1 MICHRTPYQQLELL
15 FSIIMVQKKVKRF
28 ECDAVLFDLDGV
40 LVDSIECIER
50 IWREWAAK
58 HEVNYTEL
66 MQVAH
71 GRRTVETV
79 RLIAPHLD
87 PDQELEA
94 LEGEES
100 SNLEGVRRI
109 DGAVELLQSLPKN
122 NWAIVTSGSY
132 RTASARINFAGL
144 PAPEVL
150 VTADDIERGKPAPDA
165 YLLAANGLGIEPHRC
180 IVIEDAPAGIKAAHA
195 ASMPAI
201 AIATTYKR
209 EELLEAEVIAARL
222 TDIEVI
228 INREEQR
235 DFCTVYVKQERW

>member
-1 MICHRTPYQQLELL
+1 MNL
-15 FSIIMVQKKVKRF
+15 FEF

-40 LVDSIECIER
+40 LVDSIQCIER

-58 HEVNYTEL
+58 HQISFIEL
-66 MQVAH
+66 MQIAH

-79 RLIAPHLD
+79 QIIAPHLD

-100 SNLEGVRRI
+100 SNLEGVRKI
-109 DGAVELLQSLPKN
+109 DGAVELLHPLPKD

-132 RTASARINFAGL
+132 RTATARINFAGL
-144 PAPEVL
+144 PAPKVL
-150 VTADDIERGKPAPDA
+150 VTSDNVERGKPAPDA
-165 YLLAANGLGIEPHRC
+165 YLLAAKRLGIEPHHC

-201 AIATTYKR
+201 AVATTYTK
-209 EELLEAEVIAARL
+209 EELSGADVIADRL
-222 TDIEVI
+222 TDII
-228 INREEQR
+228 IERNPQDSNRYLIIRIQNNDNGE
-235 DFCTVYVKQERW
+235 